1 MPAFAPD
8 PPVAAA
14 LPSAEGLHFML
25 RALRHRNYR
34 LYFTGQGLSLI
45 GTWLTTTATS
55 WLVLRLAPTS
65 GLFTVAVLLG
75 IVRFAAQIPMSALAP
90 FAGVFVDRVNR
101 HRILVITQ
109 SLSLLQS
116 VALAI
121 PTFTGQITVGYVI
134 ALSIFQ
140 GLINAFDAPARQ
152 AFVVEL
158 VEDRNDLPNAI
169 ALNSTMFN
177 GARLIGPAV
186 GGLIIATV
194 GEAVCFT
201 IDAVSYFAV
210 IVALLMMRLRPR
222 VLQPHP
228 HGPWKDLREGFAYA
242 AGFPPVRALLLIAA
256 LVSFMLSIYQT
267 LLPLFAD
274 AVAAPGHG
282 AAVFGFLG
290 AAAGL
295 GALAAAI
302 YLSSRRTVAGL
313 GQVIA
318 LAALLAGVALIGFAA
333 TRSLPMMY
341 LTSIAAG
348 FGLIVTFASC
358 NTLLQ
363 TLVDDHLRGR
373 LMGFYVVAVMGAAPL
388 GSLAAGWLSN
398 HLNESWAVALAGG
411 SCIVGAL
418 LFFLNLP
425 ALRTIVRPI
434 YIKKG
439 ILPEVATGLAHADR
453 LHTADEG

>member
-1 MPAFAPD
+1 LRPAAPE
-8 PPVAAA
+8 AA
-14 LPSAEGLHFML
+14 LPLPASESEGLRFML

-55 WLVLRLAPTS
+55 WLVFRLAS
-65 GLFTVAVLLG
+65 GSQLFTAAALLAV
-75 IVRFAAQIPMSALAP
+75 VRFAAQIPMSALAP
-90 FAGVFVDRVNR
+90 FAGVFIDRSNR
-101 HRILVITQ
+101 HRVLVVTQ

-121 PTFTGQITVGYVI
+121 PTFTGQITVGYII

-140 GLINAFDAPARQ
+140 GLVNAFDAPARQ
-152 AFVVEL
+152 SFVVEL
-158 VEDRNDLPNAI
+158 VEERNDLPNAI

-177 GARLIGPAV
+177 GARLIGPAIA
-186 GGLIIATV
+186 GLLIASV
-194 GEAVCFT
+194 GEAACFT

-228 HGPWKDLREGFAYA
+228 HGPWKQLREGFAYA

-267 LLPLFAD
+267 LLPIFAGQ
-274 AVAAPGHG
+274 VAAPGHG
-282 AAVFGFLG
+282 ATVFGFLG
-290 AAAGL
+290 AAAGI
-295 GALAAAI
+295 GALSAAI
-302 YLSSRRTVAGL
+302 YLTSRRSVAGL
-313 GQVIA
+313 GRVIA
-318 LAALLAGVALIGFAA
+318 FATALAGLALIGFTA
-333 TRSLPMMY
+333 TQYLPLMY

-363 TLVDDHLRGR
+363 TLVDDSMRGR

-388 GSLAAGWLSN
+388 GSLAAGWLSDRIGP
-398 HLNESWAVALAGG
+398 STSVTLAGVA
-411 SCIVGAL
+411 CLIGAL
-418 LFFLNLP
+418 LFLLHLP
-425 ALRTIVRPI
+425 SLRDLVHPI
-434 YIKKG
+434 FVKKG
-439 ILPEVATGLAHADR
+439 ILPELATGLAHANR
-453 LHTADEG
+453 LHTADER